1 MQYKTIILEM
11 FQQRPRMHE
20 ELRQQRKLLT
30 TMEIYANE
38 LKESHEAI
46 TEQLR
51 QARPDSDPRQ
61 ISSEAF
67 EMALKEMEDR
77 LPPALVTD
85 EHEEPRLDTAMAYI
99 RSRLSRG

>member
-30 TMEIYANE
+30 AVEIYANE
-38 LKESHEAI
+38 LKESHEAL

-51 QARPDSDPRQ
+51 QARPDCDPRQ

-77 LPPALVTD
+77 LPPASQAD
-85 EHEEPRLDTAMAYI
+85 DQEPSLDGAMAFI

>member
-11 FQQRPRMHE
+11 FQQRPRLHE
-20 ELRQQRKLLT
+20 ELRQQRKLLIAL
-30 TMEIYANE
+30 EIYANE

-46 TEQLR
+46 TGQLR
-51 QARPDSDPRQ
+51 KARPDSDPAQ

-77 LPPALVTD
+77 LPPASQAD
-85 EHEEPRLDTAMAYI
+85 EQELSLDAAMAFI
-99 RSRLSRG
+99 RSRLSRA

>member
-20 ELRQQRKLLT
+20 ELRRQRKMLT
-30 TMEIYANE
+30 AVEIYANE

-46 TEQLR
+46 AGQL
-51 QARPDSDPRQ
+51 QKARPDSDPRQ

-77 LPPALVTD
+77 LPPASRAD
-85 EHEEPRLDTAMAYI
+85 EQEPSLHGAMAFI